1 MSIEEW
7 WGTTFER
14 RGSVLLTN
22 WDGKPSS
29 MRKLST
35 PHILELIASED
46 MRSVRGL
53 LAHMERKRRE
63 DWAARAALVV
73 SIIALVVAAIH

>member
-1 MSIEEW
+1 MSLEEW
-7 WGTTFER
+7 WGATFER

-22 WDGKPSS
+22 WDGQLSS

-35 PHILELIASED
+35 PHILELITSED
-46 MRSVRGL
+46 TRSVRGL

-63 DWAARAALVV
+63 DWTSRAALVV